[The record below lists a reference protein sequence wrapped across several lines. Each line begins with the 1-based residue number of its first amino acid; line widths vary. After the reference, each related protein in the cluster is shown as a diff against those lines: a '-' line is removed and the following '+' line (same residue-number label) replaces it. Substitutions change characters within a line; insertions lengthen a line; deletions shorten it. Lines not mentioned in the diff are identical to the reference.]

1 VFRSLNVLAE
11 VMDTVNDHDYQAR
24 LDKLEEV
31 RIKFAKLERHI
42 VDGKHPLLAFSCG
55 RL

>member
-1 VFRSLNVLAE
+1 
-11 VMDTVNDHDYQAR
+11 MDTVNDQDWQGR

-42 VDGKHPLLAFSCG
+42 VDGERTRYPNPVN
-55 RL
+55 